1 MLLLTISMRQ
11 FFDLAQNSDPNLFYQ
26 SYQNFEIPEKSAFP
40 SCLHQIKGEN
50 KIYCVYHS
58 PSDVGNCY
66 FHSYNI
72 HFFNLGVQST
82 FLEGLDIDYI
92 VPLEVLKGNPHHPG
106 KSLNRHKSN

>member
-1 MLLLTISMRQ
+1 MRQ

-26 SYQNFEIPEKSAFP
+26 SYKNFEIPEKSAFP
-40 SCLHQIKGEN
+40 SCLHHIKGEN
-50 KIYCVYHS
+50 KIFCVYHS

-72 HFFNLGVQST
+72 NFFNLGVPST

-92 VPLEVLKGNPHHPG
+92 VPLEVSKGNPHHRG
-106 KSLNRHKSN
+106 KSLKRHSGKFPRT